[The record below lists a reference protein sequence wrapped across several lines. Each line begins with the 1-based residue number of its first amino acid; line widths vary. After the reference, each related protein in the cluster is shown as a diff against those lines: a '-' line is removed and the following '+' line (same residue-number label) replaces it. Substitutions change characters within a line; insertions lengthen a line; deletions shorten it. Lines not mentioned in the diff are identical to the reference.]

1 MSRSGGRSAA
11 LVASGILVS
20 RLAGFVRERVFAHY
34 FGNSAAADAVR
45 AALKIPNLIRNLL
58 GEGTLSAS
66 FIPVYARLLESDDP
80 RAARAL
86 AGAVASILLVA
97 SAVAALLGILLAPA
111 ITAAVAPG
119 FDAETRRLTVTLVR
133 IIFPGSGLLVL
144 AAWCLGILNT
154 HRRFFLPYA
163 APALWNIVQIAFLV
177 GAGGA
182 VAGGDLAVWLAWGVV
197 AGSLVQL
204 AVQLPLALR
213 LAGGVSWSPSFRVAG
228 VRDVLVAWTPVV
240 IGAGVAQISS
250 LVDTQLASLLPTGAV
265 ASLGYAQLL
274 TNLPIA
280 LFGVSVAAASL
291 PELSRD
297 AAGEQGL
304 AALRARL
311 AEGFRR
317 IVYFVL
323 PCAVAFAVIGRPAV
337 RLLFETGRFSA
348 QDTGVVA
355 GVLAAYAVGLIGWAT
370 VKLFASGFYALGDTR
385 TPVVTAASSVV
396 VSLIL
401 SYLLMQRLGPAG
413 IGLGAGIAALYN
425 TTMHLVH
432 LHRRIGGVLGR
443 ADWRAAGLV
452 AVASGAAAR
461 AGFGTMLLARPAGML
476 VTAVGAWAVFG
487 AVYFGFSRAL
497 GHPDA
502 SALVRLTSARF
513 TS

>member
-20 RLAGFVRERVFAHY
+20 RLVGFVRERVFAHY

-80 RAARAL
+80 KAARAL

-97 SAVAALLGILLAPA
+97 SAAAALLGIALAPI

-119 FDAETRRLTVTLVR
+119 FDPATRRLTVTLVR

-163 APALWNIVQIAFLV
+163 APALWNITQIAVLLAV
-177 GAGGA
+177 GGT
-182 VAGGDLAVWLAWGVV
+182 VAGGDLAVWLAWGVL

-204 AVQLPLALR
+204 AIQVPEAFR
-213 LAGGVSWSPSFRVAG
+213 LAGVPTFNLSFRVAG
-228 VRDVLVAWTPVV
+228 VRDVLTLWAPVV

-297 AAGEQGL
+297 AVGEQGRE
-304 AALRARL
+304 ALRERL

-323 PCAVAFAVIGRPAV
+323 PSAVAFAVIGRPVV
-337 RLLFETGRFSA
+337 RLLFETGRFGA
-348 QDTGVVA
+348 QDTGLVT
-355 GVLAAYAVGLIGWAT
+355 GVLAAYSVGLIGWAT
-370 VKLFASGFYALGDTR
+370 VKLFASGFYALRDTR
-385 TPVVTAASSVV
+385 TPVITAASSVV
-396 VSLIL
+396 ISVVL

-413 IGLGAGIAALYN
+413 IGLGAGLAALYN

-432 LHRRIGGVLGR
+432 LQRRIGPVLLR
-443 ADWRAAGLV
+443 ADWHAAGLV
-452 AVASGAAAR
+452 AAASGAAAL
-461 AGFGTMLLARPAGML
+461 AGFGAMLLAEPAGMIA
-476 VTAVGAWAVFG
+476 TAVAAWTVFG
-487 AVYFGFSRAL
+487 AVYLGASRTL

-502 SALVRLTSARF
+502 ATLQRVLAARF
-513 TS
+513 AK

>member
-1 MSRSGGRSAA
+1 MTRSAGRSAA
-11 LVASGILVS
+11 LVAAGIFLS
-20 RLAGFVRERVFAHY
+20 RLVGFVRERVFAHY

-66 FIPVYARLLESDDP
+66 FIPVYARLVESDDP

-97 SAVAALLGILLAPA
+97 SAVAALLGIALAPA
-111 ITAAVAPG
+111 ITAVVAPG
-119 FDAETRRLTVTLVR
+119 FDPETRRLTTTLVR

-163 APALWNIVQIAFLV
+163 APTLWNVVQIAVLIGV
-177 GAGGA
+177 GG
-182 VAGGDLAVWLAWGVV
+182 VAMGGDLAVWLAWGVLG
-197 AGSLVQL
+197 GSLLQLVVQVPQ
-204 AVQLPLALR
+204 AVR
-213 LAGGVSWSPSFRVAG
+213 LAGGLAFHPSFRVDG
-228 VRDVLVAWTPVV
+228 VPDVLKAWTPVV

-280 LFGVSVAAASL
+280 LFGVSVAASSL

-297 AAGEQGL
+297 AADERGREL
-304 AALRARL
+304 LRARL

-323 PCAVAFAVIGRPAV
+323 PCAVLFAVMGAPLVQLIYQ
-337 RLLFETGRFSA
+337 TGSFTRR
-348 QDTGVVA
+348 DTDLVA
-355 GVLAAYAVGLIGWAT
+355 GVLTAYSIGLIGWAT
-370 VKLFASGFYALGDTR
+370 VKLFASGFYALRDTR
-385 TPVVTAASSVV
+385 TPVITAASSVV
-396 VSLIL
+396 VAVVL
-401 SYLLMQRLGPAG
+401 SYVLMQRLGPAG
-413 IGLGAGIAALYN
+413 IGLGASVGALYN

-432 LHRRIGGVLGR
+432 LQRRIGRVLLADDWRWAGRVLVASSAAAVGGIGAGVLTEGR
-443 ADWRAAGLV
+443 GVLVSALAAYALFAALYAAITY
-452 AVASGAAAR
+452 AVK
-461 AGFGTMLLARPAGML
+461 
-476 VTAVGAWAVFG
+476 
-487 AVYFGFSRAL
+487 
-497 GHPDA
+497 HPDA
-502 SALVRLTSARF
+502 LALVRVAARRIRP
-513 TS
+513 

>member
-1 MSRSGGRSAA
+1 MTRSAGRSAA
-11 LVASGILVS
+11 LVAAGILVS
-20 RLAGFVRERVFAHY
+20 RLVGFVRERVFAHY

-80 RAARAL
+80 KAARAL
-86 AGAVASILLVA
+86 AGAVASILILA
-97 SAVAALLGILLAPA
+97 SAAAALLGIALAPA
-111 ITAAVAPG
+111 ITAVVAPG
-119 FDAETRRLTVTLVR
+119 FDRETRRLTVTLVR
-133 IIFPGSGLLVL
+133 IIFPGSGLLIL

-163 APALWNIVQIAFLV
+163 APAIWNIAQIAVLIAA
-177 GAGGA
+177 GAR
-182 VAGGDLAVWLAWGVV
+182 VAGGDLAVWLAWGVL
-197 AGSLVQL
+197 AGSLLQL
-204 AVQLPLALR
+204 AIQLPQAVR
-213 LAGGVSWSPSFRVAG
+213 LAGGFVFLPSFRVAG
-228 VRDVLVAWTPVV
+228 VPDVLTAWTPVV

-297 AAGEQGL
+297 AAGAQAHE
-304 AALRARL
+304 ALRARL

-323 PCAVAFAVIGRPAV
+323 PCAVGFAVIGRPIV
-337 RLLFETGRFSA
+337 RLLFETGRFGA
-348 QDTGVVA
+348 KDTSLVA
-355 GVLAAYAVGLIGWAT
+355 GVLAAYSVGLVGWAT
-370 VKLFASGFYALGDTR
+370 VKLFASGFYALRDTR
-385 TPVVTAASSVV
+385 TPVVTAATSVALSVV
-396 VSLIL
+396 L
-401 SYLLMQRLGPAG
+401 SYLLMQRMGPAG

-425 TTMHLVH
+425 TSAQLVR
-432 LHRRIGGVLGR
+432 LQRRIGRVLGPS
-443 ADWRAAGLV
+443 DWRAAGGVAIASVVSVAAGFGAALV
-452 AVASGAAAR
+452 TAPAGMVATAVASW
-461 AGFGTMLLARPAGML
+461 T
-476 VTAVGAWAVFG
+476 VFG
-487 AVYFGFSRAL
+487 GAYLAATRLL

-502 SALVRLTSARF
+502 ASLLRVLARRP
-513 TS
+513 TP

>member
-1 MSRSGGRSAA
+1 MTRSAGRSAA
-11 LVASGILVS
+11 LVAAGIFVS
-20 RLAGFVRERVFAHY
+20 RLVGFVRERVFAHY

-80 RAARAL
+80 KAARAL
-86 AGAVASILLVA
+86 AGAVASILLLA
-97 SAVAALLGILLAPA
+97 SAAAALLGIALAPA
-111 ITAAVAPG
+111 ITAVVAPG
-119 FDAETRRLTVTLVR
+119 FDPGQRRLTITLVR

-163 APALWNIVQIAFLV
+163 APALWNITQIAVLIAL
-177 GAGGA
+177 GARLS
-182 VAGGDLAVWLAWGVV
+182 GGDLAVWLAWGVL
-197 AGSLVQL
+197 AGSALQLIVQVPQ
-204 AVQLPLALR
+204 AVR
-213 LAGGVSWSPSFRVAG
+213 LAGGVVFRPSFRVSG
-228 VRDVLVAWTPVV
+228 VPDVLKAWTPVV

-280 LFGVSVAAASL
+280 LFGVSVAASSL
-291 PELSRD
+291 PELARD
-297 AAGEQGL
+297 AAGAQGQE
-304 AALRARL
+304 ALRARL

-323 PCAVAFAVIGRPAV
+323 PCAVAFAVIGRPLV
-337 RLLFETGRFSA
+337 RLLFETGRFAA
-348 QDTGVVA
+348 QDTALVT
-355 GVLAAYAVGLIGWAT
+355 GVLAAYSVGLIGWAT

-396 VSLIL
+396 LSIIL
-401 SYLLMQRLGPAG
+401 SYILMQRLGPVG

-425 TTMHLVH
+425 TTMQLIR
-432 LHRRIGGVLGR
+432 LQRRIGRLLGP
-443 ADWRAAGLV
+443 ADWRAAGRV
-452 AVASGAAAR
+452 AAASVVSAL
-461 AGFGTMLLARPAGML
+461 AGLGVALLSAPAGM
-476 VTAVGAWAVFG
+476 VATAFASWAVFG
-487 AVYFGFSRAL
+487 AAYLGATYLL

-502 SALVRLTSARF
+502 RSLLRVLARR
-513 TS
+513 TAP

>member
-1 MSRSGGRSAA
+1 MSRSAGRSAA
-11 LVASGILVS
+11 LVASGIFVS
-20 RLAGFVRERVFAHY
+20 RLVGFVRERVFAHY

-66 FIPVYARLLESDDP
+66 FIPVYARLVESDDP
-80 RAARAL
+80 KAARAL
-86 AGAVASILLVA
+86 AGAVASILLLA

-163 APALWNIVQIAFLV
+163 APALWNVTQIAVLV
-177 GAGGA
+177 AVGGK
-182 VAGGDLAVWLAWGVV
+182 VAGGDLAVWLAWGVL

-204 AVQLPLALR
+204 VIQLPQALR
-213 LAGGVSWSPSFRVAG
+213 LAGVPTFNPSFRVAG
-228 VRDVLVAWTPVV
+228 VHDVLTAWVPVV

-297 AAGEQGL
+297 ASGDEGHE
-304 AALRARL
+304 ALRARL

-317 IVYFVL
+317 IVFFVL
-323 PCAVAFAVIGRPAV
+323 PSAVAFAVIGEPLV
-337 RLLFETGRFSA
+337 RLLFQTGRFGER
-348 QDTGVVA
+348 DTMLVTS
-355 GVLAAYAVGLIGWAT
+355 VLAAYSVGLVGWAT
-370 VKLFASGFYALGDTR
+370 VKLFASGFYALRDTR
-385 TPVVTAASSVV
+385 TPVITAASSVV
-396 VSLIL
+396 VSVIL

-432 LHRRIGGVLGR
+432 LQRRIGPVLLR
-443 ADWRAAGLV
+443 NDWRAAGLV
-452 AVASGAAAR
+452 AAASAVAIA
-461 AGFGTMLLARPAGML
+461 L
-476 VTAVGAWAVFG
+476 AVGADYLAHPLGVVPTMAAAWLTFAAAYLFLI
-487 AVYFGFSRAL
+487 RAF

-502 SALVRLTSARF
+502 ATLQRVMFARF
-513 TS
+513 SR

>member
-1 MSRSGGRSAA
+1 MSRSAGRSAA
-11 LVASGILVS
+11 LVASGIFVS
-20 RLAGFVRERVFAHY
+20 RLVGFVRERVFAHY

-66 FIPVYARLLESDDP
+66 FIPVYARLVESDDP
-80 RAARAL
+80 KAARAL
-86 AGAVASILLVA
+86 AGAVASILLLA

-163 APALWNIVQIAFLV
+163 APALWNVTQIAVLLAV
-177 GAGGA
+177 GGT

-204 AVQLPLALR
+204 VIQLPQALR
-213 LAGGVSWSPSFRVAG
+213 LAGVPAFNPSFRVAG
-228 VRDVLVAWTPVV
+228 VRDVLMAWTPVV

-297 AAGEQGL
+297 AAGEQGR

-317 IVYFVL
+317 IVFFVL
-323 PCAVAFAVIGRPAV
+323 PSAVAFAVIGQPIV
-337 RLLFETGRFSA
+337 RLLFETGRFGA
-348 QDTGVVA
+348 QDTRLVSS
-355 GVLAAYAVGLIGWAT
+355 VLAAYSLGLIGWAT
-370 VKLFASGFYALGDTR
+370 VKLFASGFYALRDTR

-396 VSLIL
+396 ISVIL

-413 IGLGAGIAALYN
+413 IALGAGIAALYN
-425 TTMHLVH
+425 TSMQLTQLQ
-432 LHRRIGGVLGR
+432 RRIGGVLGA
-443 ADWRAAGLV
+443 ADWRAAGVV
-452 AVASGAAAR
+452 AAASGAAAL
-461 AGFGTMLLARPAGML
+461 AGFGAMLLARPAGM
-476 VTAVGAWAVFG
+476 VATAVAAWAAFG
-487 AVYFGFSRAL
+487 AVYLGTARAL

-502 SALVRLTSARF
+502 AALFRVASARF
-513 TS
+513 SR

>member
-1 MSRSGGRSAA
+1 MRRSGGRTAA

-20 RLAGFVRERVFAHY
+20 RLVGFVRERVFAHY

-97 SAVAALLGILLAPA
+97 SAVAALLGIAFAPA

-119 FDAETRRLTVTLVR
+119 FDPATRRLTVTLVR

-163 APALWNIVQIAFLV
+163 APALWNVTQIAVLV
-177 GAGGA
+177 AVGGT
-182 VAGGDLAVWLAWGVV
+182 VAGGRLAVWLAWGVV

-204 AVQLPLALR
+204 LIQLPLALR
-213 LAGGVSWSPSFRVAG
+213 LAGAPAFDVSFRVAG
-228 VRDVLVAWTPVV
+228 VRDVLTAWTPVV
-240 IGAGVAQISS
+240 IGAGIAQISS

-297 AAGEQGL
+297 AAGAQSRE
-304 AALRARL
+304 ALRARL

-317 IVYFVL
+317 IVFFVL
-323 PCAVAFAVIGRPAV
+323 PSAVAFAVIGRPVV
-337 RLLFETGRFSA
+337 RLLFETGRFGA
-348 QDTGVVA
+348 HDTGIVS
-355 GVLAAYAVGLIGWAT
+355 GVLAAYALGLIGWAT

-396 VSLIL
+396 VSVVL

-413 IGLGAGIAALYN
+413 IGLGASIAALYN

-432 LHRRIGGVLGR
+432 LQRRIGGVLTA

-452 AVASGAAAR
+452 VAASVAAAL
-461 AGFGTMLLARPAGML
+461 AGFGTMLAVRPAGM
-476 VTAVGAWAVFG
+476 VATAVAAWTVFG
-487 AVYFGFSRAL
+487 AVYLGAARAL
-497 GHPDA
+497 GHQDA
-502 SALVRLTSARF
+502 ATLQRVAAARF
-513 TS
+513 GS